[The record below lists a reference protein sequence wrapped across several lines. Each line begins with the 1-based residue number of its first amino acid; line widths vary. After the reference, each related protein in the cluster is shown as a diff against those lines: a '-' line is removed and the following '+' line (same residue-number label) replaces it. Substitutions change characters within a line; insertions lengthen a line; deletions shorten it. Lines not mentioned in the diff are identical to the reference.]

1 MFVIFNSIS
10 FGIFLICVTFAK
22 NIDAKISKM
31 VETLLL
37 SVLIIA
43 IAMLLLSV
51 RVLLKKGARFQ
62 SQHIHDSKYLRKKG
76 IHCVIDQDKEARA
89 ANKAY

>member
-1 MFVIFNSIS
+1 MLPLP
-10 FGIFLICVTFAK
+10 GIL
-22 NIDAKISKM
+22 DAKIGKM

-51 RVLLKKGARFQ
+51 RVLLKKGASFQ
-62 SQHIHDSKYLRKKG
+62 SHNKYMREKG
-76 IHCVIDQDKEARA
+76 IHCVIDQDREARA
-89 ANKAY
+89 SNKAY

>member
-1 MFVIFNSIS
+1 MLPLPEI
-10 FGIFLICVTFAK
+10 L
-22 NIDAKISKM
+22 DAKISKM

-51 RVLLKKGARFQ
+51 RVLLKKGANFQ
-62 SQHIHDSKYLRKKG
+62 SQHIHDNKYMREKG
-76 IHCVIDQDKEARA
+76 IHCVIDQDREARA
-89 ANKAY
+89 SNKAY